1 MMSDQQPTQ
10 NIYSEAKI
18 LKKKRK
24 RDEEQGLVI
33 GNNTKEII
41 CSILPDIAIN
51 QLDKNL
57 ETKVFRRHIALHR
70 SPPKPEA
77 ISRMSQNSKSD
88 LRRQRYLHLERLI
101 KLEQKGW
108 RYEAFV
114 PLHNLWLGYMS
125 ELLGINFVP
134 AGSTP
139 CDPSFTEQSISDI
152 KALPPMI
159 SVQSKLL
166 KSDYHGAILTVSRA
180 KNPSLVGLQGI
191 VVQESQETFKLIDP
205 SHVVKCIPKRHTVF
219 KIELEMKG
227 IGNQIQKLVLEIFGN
242 QFAFRAADRVG
253 KKFKTKAFVEL

>member
-1 MMSDQQPTQ
+1 MSDQVSTQ
-10 NIYSEAKI
+10 NLYSEAKI
-18 LKKKRK
+18 LRKKRK
-24 RDEEQGLVI
+24 RDEEQGLDI
-33 GNNTKEII
+33 GNCTKDII
-41 CSILPDIAIN
+41 SAILPDRAIN

-57 ETKVFRRHIALHR
+57 EAKVFRRHIALHR
-70 SPPKPEA
+70 PPPKSETKERIPET
-77 ISRMSQNSKSD
+77 SKSD

-125 ELLGINFVP
+125 ELLGIDFVP
-134 AGSTP
+134 ACSTP
-139 CDPSFTEQSISDI
+139 SNASLTEQSVSDV

-159 SVQSKLL
+159 SIQSKLL

-191 VVQESQETFKLIDP
+191 VVQETQETFKLIDP

-219 KIELEMKG
+219 RIELELKG
-227 IGNQIQKLVLEIFGN
+227 TGSQIQRLVLEIFGN